1 MLFSAK
7 TDMKLT
13 QTIPLAGEI
22 ISRLELKLLM
32 KSIIGHRAK
41 IRIKY
46 LIEGGVWSNC
56 FLSVMMVTEKGIVFN
71 DDANNEIKS
80 LTFLDQIT
88 QLVIDQ
94 PFDGYISHLAYI
106 VS

>member
-1 MLFSAK
+1 
-7 TDMKLT
+7 MKLK
-13 QTIPLAGEI
+13 QTFPLAGEI

-41 IRIKY
+41 IRIKF
-46 LIEGGVWSNC
+46 LIEGGAWSKC

-71 DDANNEIKS
+71 DDSNNVIKS
-80 LTFLDQIT
+80 LKFLDQIT

-94 PFDGYISHLAYI
+94 PFDGYISNQAYVI
-106 VS
+106 N